1 MCVQMFTSIFGTV
14 DNSNTISS
22 ASPFPIHSL
31 SNEILINII
40 ERLSPEDRK
49 QLAQMDMR
57 MRELEKA
64 AGHRQFD
71 CVELFAENSH
81 VRLSSKS
88 TNGSI
93 CEFSNSTPDREISI
107 FFKHSSTRA
116 LTILGHLN
124 ANTAIMLQ
132 NAIKTLEFRTLDI
145 EINDEFT
152 YRQLDRRESMQI
164 EESPHCDITNAY
176 YSDYSDVKFVDDE
189 LFLCLLNNSSGDIMI
204 ECAKT
209 SITKAAVAQA
219 FQMIFSGQRKGKIVC
234 SPPVT
239 EWAIYTSE
247 LDQLHLD
254 FELNVRR
261 LEFTH
266 IKSGAKFNFNQFTRL
281 EMIPPTR
288 RTV

>member
-1 MCVQMFTSIFGTV
+1 MFTSIFGTV

-81 VRLSSKS
+81 
-88 TNGSI
+88 
-93 CEFSNSTPDREISI
+93 
-107 FFKHSSTRA
+107 
-116 LTILGHLN
+116 GHLN

-176 YSDYSDVKFVDDE
+176 YSDV
-189 LFLCLLNNSSGDIMI
+189 LHT
-204 ECAKT
+204 T
-209 SITKAAVAQA
+209 STA
-219 FQMIFSGQRKGKIVC
+219 M
-234 SPPVT
+234 
-239 EWAIYTSE
+239 
-247 LDQLHLD
+247 
-254 FELNVRR
+254 
-261 LEFTH
+261 
-266 IKSGAKFNFNQFTRL
+266 
-281 EMIPPTR
+281 
-288 RTV
+288 